1 MVTKEGAV
9 VHVTGGA
16 SGFFVNQSTDSAFN
30 AAADAERG
38 AVYPTLS
45 HLLLAVSPAFAAWY
59 AQRQAEGDQ
68 VEKIKLEELLASLRP
83 LPEQQRERA

>member
-16 SGFFVNQSTDSAFN
+16 SGFFVDQSTDSAFN

-59 AQRQAEGDQ
+59 AQRQ
-68 VEKIKLEELLASLRP
+68 
-83 LPEQQRERA
+83 ERKNKQKRRKTSA